1 MAISIGRRQ
10 FISALGSA
18 TVAWPLVVHAQ
29 HAAMPVIGF
38 LFLGRADNYPIVEA
52 FRHGLGEAGYVESRN
67 VTIEYRWADGHYE
80 RLPVLA
86 ADLVARH
93 VDIIAAVGTSSPG
106 LAAKAASSTI
116 PVVFQTGGDPV
127 AEGLV
132 ASMNHPGGNVTG
144 VSRMAITLN
153 PKRLQ
158 ILLDVVRKATAVGY
172 LLHRDTQQA
181 DFMIEQLQR
190 AAQTLGLR
198 LDVAK
203 VGAESELEN
212 AFAAFKQQGTD
223 ALLFENDPA
232 VEPWIDKI
240 VALTMERAIPAVS
253 NNRAFTA
260 AGGLM
265 SYDASLPNSL
275 RQVGVYVGQILKGE
289 KPADLPIQQPT
300 KFDLVINLKTAKAL
314 GLTIPQSMLLLADEV
329 IE

>member
-1 MAISIGRRQ
+1 MRRRD
-10 FISALGSA
+10 FITLFGGAA
-18 TVAWPLVVHAQ
+18 VWPLDARAQ
-29 HAAMPVIGF
+29 QPAMPVIGL

-52 FRHGLGEAGYVESRN
+52 FRRGLGEAGYVENRN

-80 RLPVLA
+80 RLSDLA
-86 ADLVARH
+86 ADLVGRH
-93 VDIIAAVGTSSPG
+93 VDIIAAIGTSSPG

-132 ASMNHPGGNVTG
+132 ASMNRPGGNVTG

-172 LLHRDTQQA
+172 LMHRDTQQA
-181 DFMIEQLQR
+181 DFMIEQIQR
-190 AAQTLGLR
+190 AAQSLGLR
-198 LDVAK
+198 LDIAK

-212 AFAAFKQQGTD
+212 AFAAFKQQGID

-232 VEPWIDKI
+232 IEPWTAKI
-240 VALTMERAIPAVS
+240 VALTMERAIPSIS
-253 NNRAFTA
+253 NNRAFAA

-265 SYDASLPNSL
+265 SYDASLPDSM
-275 RQVGVYVGQILKGE
+275 RQVGVYVGQILKGD

-300 KFDLVINLKTAKAL
+300 KFDLVINLKTAKTL
-314 GLTIPQSMLLLADEV
+314 GLSIPQTLLATADEV
-329 IE
+329 VE